1 MSYRGTVRNG
11 VVEFEE
17 GPVPAEG
24 TSVVIEPVEAVR
36 AAGGEKSLSE
46 ALLELAGTIDDL
58 PADFARNHDHY
69 IHGQPKR

>member
-1 MSYRGTVRNG
+1 MNYRGTVRNG

-17 GPVPAEG
+17 GPVPADG
-24 TSVVIEPVEAVR
+24 TSVVVEPVEAER
-36 AAGGEKSLSE
+36 PTGGEKSLPE
-46 ALLELAGTIDDL
+46 ALLELAGIIDDL